1 MNLASVFSEARLQFD
16 AQRQEQIELA
26 RQALELK
33 IAQRDFIKA
42 AGDIKTALAQLE
54 ATKAAPAPPKPA
66 TAAPAP
72 KAAVPARKAAPK
84 AAPKAKPAAP
94 KASPKRPA
102 SPQSIAIG
110 NLEQRLAVIA
120 GKVASLSK
128 RLTK

>member
-1 MNLASVFSEARLQFD
+1 MNLTTAFSEARLQFD
-16 AQRQEQIELA
+16 AQRQEQVELA

-42 AGDIKTALAQLE
+42 ASEIKVALARLE
-54 ATKAAPAPPKPA
+54 ATKATPAPPKPA

-84 AAPKAKPAAP
+84 AKPAAP

-102 SPQSIAIG
+102 SPQSIAIDG
-110 NLEQRLAVIA
+110 LDKRLAAVSAKIA
-120 GKVASLSK
+120 ALAA
-128 RLTK
+128 RTK